1 MAVTQKQGLDI
12 ILTEREYVPS
22 VIQIQI
28 LNDIAGILYEQLAVM
43 KDATPDTFEKY
54 EYAVTNTITELTS
67 DTIPSFP
74 WISVTVYN
82 VGADPVHIF
91 INEFNGQ
98 MSDSGTMVD
107 PALPSGD
114 TFTIDMRA
122 PKIKKMFLV
131 CDVGKTAT
139 VRLFV
144 SCKNYREHER
154 EEVIL

>member
-1 MAVTQKQGLDI
+1 VAVTQKQGLDI
-12 ILTEREYVPS
+12 ILTEREYVPTI
-22 VIQIQI
+22 IQTQL

-43 KDATPDTFEKY
+43 KDAIPDMFEKY

-67 DTIPSFP
+67 ETLSSFP
-74 WISVTVYN
+74 WISVTIYN

-91 INEFNGQ
+91 INEFNGEV
-98 MSDSGTMVD
+98 SGAGAIVD

-114 TFTIDMRA
+114 TFTIDMRS
-122 PKIKKMFLV
+122 PKIKKVFLV

-144 SCKNYREHER
+144 TCKNYREHER
-154 EEVIL
+154 EEVVL